1 MMMHPSAAAALALA
15 LLLGVSSA
23 AAAAAAAAA
32 AGSIEL
38 VESSEAGAHWKAM
51 PPLSWTDDFAADV
64 EVTAQLEQKKQ
75 TVMGFGSAMTDTSA
89 YNAMVWMDDKT
100 RDGFFE
106 ALWGKSGLGL
116 SIGRVTLNSADYSFQ
131 SFNCAPLSRRAS
143 SLPPALEHAL
153 TSCVTGPV
161 HRRQRDGRLRP
172 RALRPYAGL

>member
-1 MMMHPSAAAALALA
+1 MHPSAAAALALA
-15 LLLGVSSA
+15 LLLGVSSS
-23 AAAAAAAAA
+23 AAAAAAAA

-51 PPLSWTDDFAADV
+51 PPLSWGTDDFAADV

-131 SFNCAPLSRRAS
+131 SFNCAPLSCRVS
-143 SLPPALEHAL
+143 SLPPAFEPAH
-153 TSCVTGPV
+153 
-161 HRRQRDGRLRP
+161 
-172 RALRPYAGL
+172 